1 MTLMAAVLLVA
12 ALALSPASA
21 QAPPGGRISL
31 ASQTAWVEAGRSFE
45 LRVDLAGIRQPEALE
60 LVVGVHEAVTSRSQ
74 FRQTLD
80 GRLLGREV
88 WRSDPSQ
95 LPGLGTDAA
104 GAIPF
109 TVALGEPGDPAGA
122 DSLTLTGAG
131 VHPVRVELRQQGSD
145 VPVDA
150 FTTYLVRT
158 RDDDAPPLAVAW
170 VQHLAA
176 PIALRP
182 DGAVV
187 LDDEDRANV
196 ATVVAAL
203 GAGDLPLTLAPR
215 PETLDALAAL
225 EPDLLAELAG
235 PLGDGQI
242 LAGPYVDVPAAALVT
257 AGLPDVVEAEHAL
270 GAATVE
276 RVLGSADATTWV
288 GDGPVGPDV
297 LALLDTVQRL
307 VVPEDALVP
316 LDRPLTLANPFLVE
330 DAGGRPL
337 EAAAV
342 DSGLATHFDQ
352 DDDPVLGAHH
362 LLADLAVLAYD
373 SPGLERGVVVAPP
386 PEWSPSLDFL
396 ATALPALA
404 TGPVVRAV
412 TLDRLFDEVP
422 PASGPAGDVLVRTLQ
437 PDPSPPSSVTAPE
450 LRRTRAD
457 VASVATMIDAPAP
470 TMELLERLTLTSA
483 AAALSPAERAEYR
496 AGVGRVI
503 ARDLARVGILSEG
516 SFQLTS
522 RQATIPLT
530 LVNDLETEV
539 NVTLELRSD
548 KLDFVPP
555 TTGTAVA
562 RTLSMALTLAPG
574 RTPLMVPV
582 EARASGDF
590 PLIITMRSP
599 DNRLEIAT
607 TRLTVRSTFPSGVG
621 YLLSAGAGLFLA
633 LWWGRHWRTARRDRR
648 LVAPPA

>member
-1 MTLMAAVLLVA
+1 MTLLAVGFASLGV
-12 ALALSPASA
+12 SPVSA
-21 QAPPGGRISL
+21 QAPAGGRISL
-31 ASQTAWVEAGRSFE
+31 ASQTAWVGAGQSFE
-45 LRVDLAGIRQPEALE
+45 LRVDLAGVRRPEDLE

-88 WRSDPSQ
+88 WRSGPTSLDA
-95 LPGLGTDAA
+95 LGVDAA

-109 TVALGEPGDPAGA
+109 TVGLGPQTGPAGTEL
-122 DSLTLTGAG
+122 LTLTGAG
-131 VHPVRVELRQQGSD
+131 VHPVRVELRQSGSD
-145 VPVDA
+145 DPVDA

-158 RDDDAPPLAVAW
+158 RDDDARPLAVAW
-170 VQHLAA
+170 VQHVAA

-187 LDDEDRANV
+187 VDDEVQAD
-196 ATVVAAL
+196 VAAVVTAL
-203 GAGDLPLTLAPR
+203 GTGDVPLTLAPR
-215 PETLDALAAL
+215 PETLDALAAV
-225 EPDLLAELAG
+225 EPELVADLADR
-235 PLGDGQI
+235 LGNRQVV
-242 LAGPYVDVPAAALVT
+242 AGPYVDVPAAALVA
-257 AGLPDVVEAEHAL
+257 AGLPDVIEAEDAL
-270 GAATVE
+270 GAATVA

-288 GDGPVGPDV
+288 SEGPVGPDV
-297 LALLDTVQRL
+297 LAVLDTVQRL
-307 VVPEDALVP
+307 VVPEDTLVP

-330 DAGGRPL
+330 DAVGRPL

-342 DSGLATHFDQ
+342 DPGLATHFDE
-352 DDDPVLGAHH
+352 DGNPVLGAHH

-386 PEWSPSLDFL
+386 PEWTPSVEFL
-396 ATALPALA
+396 STALPALA
-404 TGPVVRAV
+404 NGPVVRAV

-422 PASGPAGDVLVRTLQ
+422 LASGPDGDVLVRTLQ
-437 PDPSPPSSVTAPE
+437 PDPSPPSSVATSE
-450 LRRTRAD
+450 LRHTLAE
-457 VASVATMIDAPAP
+457 VASVASMIGTPAP
-470 TMELLERLTLTSA
+470 TVDLVERLALTSVA
-483 AAALSPAERAEYR
+483 ATLSPDERAEYR

-516 SFQLTS
+516 TFQLTS
-522 RQATIPLT
+522 REATIPLT
-530 LVNDLETEV
+530 LVNDLETDV
-539 NVTLELRSD
+539 DVTLELRSD

-555 TTGTAVA
+555 STGTAVA
-562 RTLSMALTLAPG
+562 RTMTMALTLAPG

-590 PLIITMRSP
+590 PLLITMRSP
-599 DNRLEIAT
+599 DDRLEIAT
-607 TRLTVRSTFPSGVG
+607 TRLMVRSTFPSGVG